1 MMTEQMTFNDLPKAV
16 SQLLEKISDLELCI
30 CKLRDD
36 IKDGSSRT
44 SEHIPMNLNEACEF
58 LKMKKATMY
67 YHLQHRSIPATRK
80 GKSYI
85 LFKDELL
92 KWVESGRTND
102 VPLTAEEM
110 NSELGKRVGKKT
122 KKR

>member
-80 GKSYI
+80 GAY
-85 LFKDELL
+85 
-92 KWVESGRTND
+92 SGLYPFTDSSDIRSLDCQYFFNY
-102 VPLTAEEM
+102 
-110 NSELGKRVGKKT
+110 S
-122 KKR
+122 